1 MREVVFTENGVG
13 AEPIG
18 SGHRPMRFTAGR
30 VCAEAG
36 CATLLSVYNG
46 DRFCALHGARPVTE
60 HRRRTRISLPAAAA
74 ERRIA

>member
-1 MREVVFTENGVG
+1 MRQVVFTEDGVG

-18 SGHRPMRFTAGR
+18 SGHRPTRFTSGR

-36 CATLLSVYNG
+36 CATLLSVYNA

-60 HRRRTRISLPAAAA
+60 HRRRDRISLPAAA